1 MTHSYLRATLAAVF
15 VLVAGSAF
23 AEEIKVRVQG
33 NTGDRAKFIQQL
45 NDNGKDQGLS
55 FVDTE
60 SGYQFRIAIYAEGA
74 AGSDFLF
81 GGGADASAAVLTPD
95 CEVAFIVSRGGRTTK
110 GGAMNALSKEIAKK
124 LKSHLA
130 KSATR

>member
-1 MTHSYLRATLAAVF
+1 MTRSYLRATLAAVF

-45 NDNGKDQGLS
+45 NDNGKGQGLS

-60 SGYQFRIAIYAEGA
+60 SGYQFRIAVYAEGA

-130 KSATR
+130 TSATR

>member
-60 SGYQFRIAIYAEGA
+60 SGYQFRIAIYAEAA

-130 KSATR
+130 KGATR

>member
-1 MTHSYLRATLAAVF
+1 MMRSYLRATLAAVF

-33 NTGDRAKFIQQL
+33 NTGDRAKFMQQL